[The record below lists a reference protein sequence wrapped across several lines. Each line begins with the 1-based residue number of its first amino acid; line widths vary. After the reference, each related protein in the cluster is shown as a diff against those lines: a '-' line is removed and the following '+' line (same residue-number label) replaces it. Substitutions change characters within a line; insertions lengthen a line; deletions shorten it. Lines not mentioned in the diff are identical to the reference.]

1 MSEPRLLCNSSLS
14 RVLLILALLC
24 AVLAGFGAFVVR
36 QKVVPV
42 KTLEDANVSVQAV
55 KDQAAVNQEAAKKV

>member
-24 AVLAGFGAFVVR
+24 AVLAGFGVSLG
-36 QKVVPV
+36 PI
-42 KTLEDANVSVQAV
+42 TLLPFALALLIGAMLV
-55 KDQAAVNQEAAKKV
+55 